1 MLGRIVRILRPRGED
16 EVGESDGEYRLAEEE
31 SIDAPLHLFFG
42 LSPILRNRH
51 PCANDFSACLVCFHV
66 AVPGHSC
73 SAARLRASAR
83 TASNPSV
90 FYNAAVKRRERVSH
104 EPPPASRVS

>member
-1 MLGRIVRILRPRGED
+1 MELRMLGRIVRILHPLGED
-16 EVGESDGEYRLAEEE
+16 EVGESDGEYRHPEEE

-66 AVPGHSC
+66 AGSLRQLF
-73 SAARLRASAR
+73 SSTLARLS
-83 TASNPSV
+83 
-90 FYNAAVKRRERVSH
+90 
-104 EPPPASRVS
+104 